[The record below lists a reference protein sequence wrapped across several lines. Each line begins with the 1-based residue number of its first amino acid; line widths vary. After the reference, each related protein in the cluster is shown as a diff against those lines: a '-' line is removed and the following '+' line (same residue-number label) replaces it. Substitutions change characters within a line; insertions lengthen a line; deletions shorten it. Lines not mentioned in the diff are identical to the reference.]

1 MKMIIAYIRPER
13 FDRVKEALVEKGFFA
28 MSVTEIR
35 GRGAQKGI
43 TLHGGKVSID
53 LLPKLKLEIG
63 VEDTFA
69 ESVVHIIREA
79 AWTGKV
85 GDGRIFV
92 MPVDF
97 SVRVRDE
104 ETTTA

>member
-1 MKMIIAYIRPER
+1 MKMVIAYIRPER
-13 FDRVKEALVEKGFFA
+13 FEAVKEALEEKGIFA

-53 LLPKLKLEIG
+53 FLPKLRLEIG
-63 VEDTFA
+63 IQSTFA

-97 SVRVRDE
+97 SLRVRDE

>member
-1 MKMIIAYIRPER
+1 MKMVIAYIRPER
-13 FDRVKEALVEKGFFA
+13 FDRVKEALAEKGFFA
-28 MSVTEIR
+28 LSVTEIR

-43 TLHGGKVSID
+43 TLRGGKVSID
-53 LLPKLKLEIG
+53 LLPKIKLEIG

-104 ETTTA
+104 ETTKA